1 MSEVTFADVVAAKQ
15 RIDHLVHKTPVLSS
29 HLLNNWLGHEIYF
42 KAECLQKIGA
52 FKIRGASNFLAKR
65 HEANELPKKV
75 VANSSG
81 NHAQAVALAASSFH
95 IPATIYTTEN
105 ISSVKAAATAYYG
118 AEVLKF
124 ANRTLADRAVQEAA
138 ETPETA
144 WIPPF
149 NHADIIA
156 GQGTAALEALQ
167 EIPDITGIF
176 APVGG
181 GGLLSGTLLATREL
195 ASNAEVIGCEPFNA
209 NDVAKSLRAGS
220 IQSLN
225 GPPKTLADGA
235 ATPCCGELTFPII
248 QQTDG
253 FYEIAEIELVYW
265 TQWLQHLLKLHV
277 EPTSAMAMAGVAR
290 WLKTKNTPQKVMVM
304 LSGGNISE
312 SSMRQIW
319 EKDYLQTVPSLLD

>member
-1 MSEVTFADVVAAKQ
+1 MTEIVFADVVAAQQ
-15 RIDHLVHKTPVLSS
+15 RIEHLVHKTPILSS
-29 HLLNNWLGHEIYF
+29 QLLNQWLGHEIYF

-52 FKIRGASNFLAKR
+52 FKIRGASNFLAKC
-65 HEANELPKKV
+65 HQSNQLPSHV

-81 NHAQAVALAASSFH
+81 NHAQAVALAASSFD

-105 ISSVKAAATAYYG
+105 ISSVKAAATAGYG
-118 AEVLKF
+118 ANVLKF
-124 ANRTLADRAVQEAA
+124 PNRTVADRAVQEAA
-138 ETPETA
+138 ETKNTA
-144 WIPPF
+144 WLPPF
-149 NHADIIA
+149 NHPDIIA

-167 EIPDITGIF
+167 ELPDINGVF

-181 GGLLSGTLLATREL
+181 GGLLSGTLIAAREL
-195 ASNAEVIGCEPFNA
+195 APTAEVIGCEPFNA
-209 NDVAKSLRAGS
+209 NDVANSLRMGS

-225 GPPKTLADGA
+225 GTPKTLADGA
-235 ATPCCGELTFPII
+235 ATPSCGEFTFAFL

-277 EPTSAMAMAGVAR
+277 EPTSAMAMAGVMR
-290 WLKTKNTPQKVMVM
+290 WLKTKTKPQKVLVI

-312 SSMRQIW
+312 VSMRQIW
-319 EKDYLQTVPSLLD
+319 QKDYLQALPSLLD

>member
-1 MSEVTFADVVAAKQ
+1 MTEIVFADVVAAQQ
-15 RIDHLVHKTPVLSS
+15 RIEHLVHKTPILSS
-29 HLLNNWLGHEIYF
+29 QLLNQWLGHEIYF

-52 FKIRGASNFLAKR
+52 FKIRGASNFLAKC
-65 HEANELPKKV
+65 HQSNQLPSHV

-81 NHAQAVALAASSFH
+81 NHAQAVALAASSFD

-105 ISSVKAAATAYYG
+105 ISSVKAAATAGYG
-118 AEVLKF
+118 ANVLKF
-124 ANRTLADRAVQEAA
+124 PNRTVADRAVQEAA
-138 ETPETA
+138 ETKNTA
-144 WIPPF
+144 WLPPF
-149 NHADIIA
+149 NHPDIIA

-167 EIPDITGIF
+167 ELPDINGVF

-181 GGLLSGTLLATREL
+181 GGLLSGTLIAAREL
-195 ASNAEVIGCEPFNA
+195 APTAEVIGCEPFNA
-209 NDVAKSLRAGS
+209 NDVANSLRMGS

-225 GPPKTLADGA
+225 GTPKTLADGA
-235 ATPCCGELTFPII
+235 ATPSCGEFTFAFL

-277 EPTSAMAMAGVAR
+277 EPTSAMAMAGVMR
-290 WLKTKNTPQKVMVM
+290 WLKTKTKPQKVLVI

-312 SSMRQIW
+312 TSMRQIW
-319 EKDYLQTVPSLLD
+319 QKDYLQTLPSLLD